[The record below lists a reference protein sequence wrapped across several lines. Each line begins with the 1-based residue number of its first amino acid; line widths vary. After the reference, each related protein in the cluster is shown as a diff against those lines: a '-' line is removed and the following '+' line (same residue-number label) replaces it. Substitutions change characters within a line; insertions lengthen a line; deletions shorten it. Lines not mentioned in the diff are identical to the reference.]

1 MSDEP
6 AARKART
13 TSMFD
18 RIAPHYD
25 AGGPGWFAHYGRR
38 LVDAVGVAPGQHVLD
53 VATGRGAA
61 LFPAAER
68 VGATGTVTG
77 IDLAE
82 EMVRATSDE
91 AARRGVRAQLR
102 VMDAEQLDFSDAA
115 FDRVL
120 CGFGIMFFPHLDRA
134 LAEVRRVLKPG
145 GQLGV
150 STWRVTPVDDLGEV
164 LLQLGIIP
172 DRGDALRF
180 GDPADV
186 VGPLVAA
193 GFAAVRAELDTATF
207 RYTDLD
213 AYLQAARTSVMRQ
226 RLDALDEVQITR
238 VTAVLTDRVQHQWR
252 ADGLQLAATA
262 VLAVAIRP
270 D

>member
-18 RIAPHYD
+18 QIAPHYD
-25 AGGPGWFAHYGRR
+25 AGGLGGFAHFGQR
-38 LVDAVGVAPGQHVLD
+38 LVDLVGVAPGQSVLD

-68 VGATGTVTG
+68 VEASGTVIG
-77 IDLAE
+77 VDLSEA
-82 EMVRATSDE
+82 MVRATRAE
-91 AARRGVRAQLR
+91 AAQHGVRVQLR
-102 VMDAEQLDFSDAA
+102 VMDAEQLDFPDAT

-164 LLQLGIIP
+164 LVHVGIRP
-172 DRGDALRF
+172 TRGDALRF
-180 GDPADV
+180 SEPADV
-186 VGPLVAA
+186 VAPLVAA
-193 GFAAVRAELDTATF
+193 GFAAVRAELDTTTF
-207 RYTDLD
+207 HYADLD
-213 AYLQAARTSVMRQ
+213 AYWQTVRSTVLRPWLDG
-226 RLDALDEVQITR
+226 LDAVQITR
-238 VTAVLTDRVQHQWR
+238 VTAVLTDRVQPRWR
-252 ADGLQLAATA
+252 SDGLHLAATA
-262 VLAVAIRP
+262 VLAVAMRP
-270 D
+270 E